1 MVTYCS
7 CCGERISR
15 SSRAAREPSASPPAF
30 LCMPCHLLLLAENR
44 RDAGSPPLAQGLA
57 NEAGPEIPKTISE
70 S

>member
-30 LCMPCHLLLLAENR
+30 LCMPCHLLLLAGNR
-44 RDAGSPPLAQGLA
+44 REVGPALLGQGLA
-57 NEAGPEIPKTISE
+57 NKAGPEIPKTISE